1 MSGNIGDKYTSTWA
15 CTGGVTSSGTGTT
28 GALTVPSSGSAATV
42 CTFTNTPK
50 NPSWSLTKSS
60 DPASGSVVVPG
71 QVITYSVVAKNTSL
85 VTLPAQTVTDNLSNV
100 LNNAGFVAG
109 SINLPSEASLSGNTL
124 TWDVPSLAAGDS
136 KTLTYQVKVKD
147 TATNVTLK
155 NVVTT
160 TGGTPLDPCPQNN
173 PKCRETEHKTPS
185 WSLVKSSN
193 PVPGSIDP
201 GAQTSLTGT
210 TLTWNV
216 PAVAAGGSTS
226 VSYKVTVNAGAYGVT
241 LKNLATGSG
250 SVPPQTCPTG
260 SQSCST
266 THDTDP
272 AWSLVKSSD
281 PVSGSTVKPGDSIT
295 YKLTAT
301 NLSLEAALEGYVAVD
316 DLSDVLNNAVLDEA
330 GLPAG
335 VSYDA
340 ATQTLRWAVPTL
352 EAGKSATVSYKVTV
366 NATAIGV
373 TLKNVVA
380 AGGKTPPPVDC
391 PAEDPNCRT
400 TEHFTPELSV
410 DKTVLDAKQNV
421 DGTWTVRYNVKVE
434 NVARV
439 ATTYSLTDTLQFGA
453 GITVNSATWS
463 GHTEGTF
470 AGNTGALAVDKPIAA
485 GNTTHV
491 YTVTANATVAPDAWN
506 DGEAQLSCPGP
517 ESSDKGGFLN
527 TASLTFPGSQ
537 EESKACTEPGVPNV
551 DKTFDSAVQSDTD
564 PSQWFVTYTLKVT
577 GDSQWPTVYSLKDVP
592 GFAEGATPVSG
603 TWQRVD
609 TDPAGP
615 VTAIGAGG
623 VIVEGSGIDAEAVHT
638 YRVIWT
644 VDVPNGVDPDVQECT
659 VPGEAGNGYFN
670 EAVLTS
676 GGHEQ
681 KDDACGPIDTV
692 VRPGVEKTVTG
703 LTQNDNGSWDVT
715 YDVVVTLPTG
725 EEENPKGLS
734 AKYDL
739 IDVLDFGANITVESA
754 SWSGGGAVDQPF
766 VDGSAEMAS
775 GAVITPEEPVHT
787 YTVKVNALVDNEA
800 FEDGTAYCEA
810 ESETGSGFL
819 NRVTLIS
826 SGTEVEDQACTEPP
840 APQWSLEKTSNPVS
854 GSSVKAGEKVT
865 YTLKVT
871 NTSDEADLH
880 GAVVV
885 DDLSDVLKHAALT
898 GDLAAGLTAKGS
910 TLTWAVPVVKAGESV
925 SVSYTVTVNKGVANV
940 QFKNVAIPDSPGGE
954 CLPGKCSTTHKVPP
968 TPVTPGGPGRP
979 SLPRTGATVGSIL
992 LSGLVLGAIGFGLKR
1007 RSRMGA

>member
-124 TWDVPSLAAGDS
+124 TWDVPSLAAGAS

-193 PVPGSIDP
+193 PVSGSIDP

-340 ATQTLRWAVPTL
+340 ATQTLRWQYRPWKQVNRRRFPT
-352 EAGKSATVSYKVTV
+352 
-366 NATAIGV
+366 
-373 TLKNVVA
+373 
-380 AGGKTPPPVDC
+380 
-391 PAEDPNCRT
+391 
-400 TEHFTPELSV
+400 
-410 DKTVLDAKQNV
+410 
-421 DGTWTVRYNVKVE
+421 
-434 NVARV
+434 
-439 ATTYSLTDTLQFGA
+439 
-453 GITVNSATWS
+453 
-463 GHTEGTF
+463 
-470 AGNTGALAVDKPIAA
+470 
-485 GNTTHV
+485 
-491 YTVTANATVAPDAWN
+491 
-506 DGEAQLSCPGP
+506 
-517 ESSDKGGFLN
+517 
-527 TASLTFPGSQ
+527 
-537 EESKACTEPGVPNV
+537 
-551 DKTFDSAVQSDTD
+551 
-564 PSQWFVTYTLKVT
+564 
-577 GDSQWPTVYSLKDVP
+577 
-592 GFAEGATPVSG
+592 
-603 TWQRVD
+603 
-609 TDPAGP
+609 
-615 VTAIGAGG
+615 
-623 VIVEGSGIDAEAVHT
+623 
-638 YRVIWT
+638 
-644 VDVPNGVDPDVQECT
+644 
-659 VPGEAGNGYFN
+659 
-670 EAVLTS
+670 
-676 GGHEQ
+676 
-681 KDDACGPIDTV
+681 
-692 VRPGVEKTVTG
+692 
-703 LTQNDNGSWDVT
+703 
-715 YDVVVTLPTG
+715 
-725 EEENPKGLS
+725 
-734 AKYDL
+734 
-739 IDVLDFGANITVESA
+739 
-754 SWSGGGAVDQPF
+754 
-766 VDGSAEMAS
+766 
-775 GAVITPEEPVHT
+775 
-787 YTVKVNALVDNEA
+787 
-800 FEDGTAYCEA
+800 
-810 ESETGSGFL
+810 
-819 NRVTLIS
+819 
-826 SGTEVEDQACTEPP
+826 
-840 APQWSLEKTSNPVS
+840 
-854 GSSVKAGEKVT
+854 
-865 YTLKVT
+865 
-871 NTSDEADLH
+871 
-880 GAVVV
+880 
-885 DDLSDVLKHAALT
+885 
-898 GDLAAGLTAKGS
+898 
-910 TLTWAVPVVKAGESV
+910 
-925 SVSYTVTVNKGVANV
+925 
-940 QFKNVAIPDSPGGE
+940 
-954 CLPGKCSTTHKVPP
+954 
-968 TPVTPGGPGRP
+968 
-979 SLPRTGATVGSIL
+979 
-992 LSGLVLGAIGFGLKR
+992 
-1007 RSRMGA
+1007 RSR